1 MASSAGR
8 TLRSASRLILQ
19 AASSQSGRIASQ
31 AGSPKLQT
39 VRALHQA
46 AGISLARQAQRTFSV
61 SISRTASACAMMST
75 AASPVSTCG
84 SLLCTGSSS
93 DMMEVSASEDEGLV
107 IEAPEKLDDL

>member
-8 TLRSASRLILQ
+8 TLRGASRLILQ
-19 AASSQSGRIASQ
+19 AASSQCGRIASQ

-46 AGISLARQAQRTFSV
+46 TGISLVKRAQTNFSA
-61 SISRTASACAMMST
+61 SISRTASACVMMST
-75 AASPVSTCG
+75 ASPLSTCG

-93 DMMEVSASEDEGLV
+93 DAMEGSAGEEEGLV
-107 IEAPEKLDDL
+107 IEAVQKLEDL

>member
-39 VRALHQA
+39 VRALHQV

-75 AASPVSTCG
+75 ASPVSTCG

-93 DMMEVSASEDEGLV
+93 DMMEASASEDEGLV